1 MTKALAIAA
10 GAGLILVYAA
20 LMLLVIPS
28 IQLAGMETPAGAQAP
43 TQVAMQGRQLYV
55 SLGCVYCHSQQP
67 RAPMQTTADQAF
79 GWGRASVPADY
90 YYPGPHL
97 LGTMRTGP
105 DLFNIGA
112 RQPSIDWQLT
122 HLYEPRAVVPWSIM
136 PSYPFLF
143 KETDIVLDS
152 MREVR
157 LPEAYQPANGHIVA
171 TDKAMAL
178 VKYLIS
184 MDHTYPVDLLKPE
197 PGDEPVEDKQAATT
211 VADGEA

>member
-1 MTKALAIAA
+1 MTKAIAIAA
-10 GAGLILVYAA
+10 GAGMILVYAA
-20 LMLLVIPS
+20 LMLLVIPT
-28 IQLAGMETPAGAQAP
+28 IQLSGLDMPEGVEAP
-43 TQVAMQGRQLYV
+43 TATEIEGRQLYI

-67 RAPMQTTADQAF
+67 RAPMQSTADQAR
-79 GWGRASVPADY
+79 GLGRPSVPADY

-143 KETDIVLDS
+143 KQTDIVLDD
-152 MREVR
+152 MREVH
-157 LPEAYQPANGHIVA
+157 LPEAYQPERGHIVA
-171 TDKAMAL
+171 TDRAIAL
-178 VKYLIS
+178 AKYLLS
-184 MDHTYPVDLLKPE
+184 MDHTYPVKLLQPK
-197 PGDEPVEDKQAATT
+197 PGDEPAQAEQDAA
-211 VADGEA
+211 ADEEA